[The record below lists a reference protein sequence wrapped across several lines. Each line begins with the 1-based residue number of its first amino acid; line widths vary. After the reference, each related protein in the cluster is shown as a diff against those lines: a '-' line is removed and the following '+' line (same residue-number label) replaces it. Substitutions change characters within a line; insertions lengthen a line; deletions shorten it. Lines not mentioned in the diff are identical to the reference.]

1 MKTTITVNRTTRAVG
16 VVIALDGGEPNQ
28 PFKIDWGD
36 GTAPA
41 AVASGAHAGPT
52 NHTYAA
58 GGVYTI
64 VTTGN
69 NLRTTD
75 RVPVGDVLRAYDPQK
90 FTKTPDQMRQREREK
105 AAQIAGQVKS
115 GTIG

>member
-1 MKTTITVNRTTRAVG
+1 MKTTITVNRATRAIG

-41 AVASGAHAGPT
+41 SIASGGHAGPT

-58 GGVYTI
+58 GGVFSV
-64 VTTGN
+64 VTSGN

-75 RVPVGDVLRAYDPQK
+75 KVVVGEVLRAYDPQK
-90 FTKTPDQMRQREREK
+90 FTKTPDQMKQREREK
-105 AAQIAGQVKS
+105 AAQIAGQVRS
-115 GTIG
+115 ATHG